1 MYTGFYGL
9 REKPFS
15 LAPDPRYLFLS
26 ASHREALAHLLYG
39 IEEGE
44 GFIEVIGQVGTGK
57 TTLCRTLLD
66 RIGGDAEI
74 AYIFNP
80 SPSELEL
87 LSAINRELGLP
98 TAVRTRTELLE
109 SLNQFLLEKN
119 ASGRRV
125 LLVIDEAQ
133 NLDPAVLEQVRLL
146 SNLETDR
153 AKLLQIVLIGQPELE
168 ENLARSDLRQLRQ
181 RITVRWALR
190 ALTRSEVG
198 EYLEHRLRVAG
209 LADPRLFTPSAVRV
223 MTRASRG
230 IPRIINA
237 LADRSLLAGYTEGRR
252 EIDARL
258 VRRAARE
265 LPATELSGFREATG
279 LRLGIALSLVA
290 VGLLVGLVV
299 TAFAPRAPSDEAKPA
314 ESVAA
319 PAPAETPAEDA
330 AAAMTIAPVSSAPT
344 LPARIDGLSANASA
358 ADALEALLASWGYDK
373 KIGGELDPELYAE
386 AVKAM
391 SPLSVLATRA
401 NPEMLASLDLPAV
414 LELEPRAGE
423 LRYAALLG
431 LTDAGGARVGMA
443 GDEIEIGRPE
453 LERVWTGRAFYLW
466 TNFESLPVLSP
477 GMKGGAV
484 RWLQARLAELGYLKR
499 GDPTET
505 FDELTT
511 KAVREFQTANGLET
525 SGELGP
531 ETLIAL
537 YQALDYTTPRLFA
550 LEESP

>member
-66 RIGGDAEI
+66 RIGSDAEI

-80 SPSELEL
+80 SPSEVEL
-87 LSAINRELGLP
+87 LSAINREFGLP
-98 TAVRTRTELLE
+98 TAARTRTDLLDG
-109 SLNQFLLEKN
+109 LNQFLLEKN

-168 ENLARSDLRQLRQ
+168 ENLSRSDLRQLRQ
-181 RITVRWALR
+181 RITVRWSLKPLSR
-190 ALTRSEVG
+190 PEVG

-209 LADPRLFTPSAVRV
+209 LADPRLFTPGALRALTRV
-223 MTRASRG
+223 SRG
-230 IPRIINA
+230 IPRLINA
-237 LADRSLLAGYTEGRR
+237 LADRALLAGYTEGRR

-265 LPATELSGFREATG
+265 LPATELGGWRDATG
-279 LRLGIALSLVA
+279 LRRGLA
-290 VGLLVGLVV
+290 VGLVAAGLAVGFLATAFLPRTRPV
-299 TAFAPRAPSDEAKPA
+299 TAPVPPVTPA
-314 ESVAA
+314 VA
-319 PAPAETPAEDA
+319 PASVSL
-330 AAAMTIAPVSSAPT
+330 APIPGAS
-344 LPARIDGLSANASA
+344 LPSRIDGLSTNASA
-358 ADALEALLASWGYDK
+358 ADALEALLGAWGYRQPV
-373 KIGGELDPELYAE
+373 GGELDPNLYPD
-386 AVKAM
+386 AVRSIA
-391 SPLSVLATRA
+391 PLLVLATHGT
-401 NPEMLASLDLPAV
+401 PEMLTALDLPAI
-414 LELEPRAGE
+414 LELEPRSGE
-423 LRYAALLG
+423 RRYVAVIG
-431 LTDAGGARVGMA
+431 MDDAGRAHLGMA
-443 GDEIEIGRPE
+443 NDE
-453 LERVWTGRAFYLW
+453 LELDRTDLQRLWTGRVFYLW
-466 TNFESLPVLSP
+466 TNFESLPALSP
-477 GMKGGAV
+477 GMKGPAV
-484 RWLQARLAELGYLKR
+484 RWLQARLTELNYLKS
-499 GDPTET
+499 GDATGE

-511 KAVREFQTANGLET
+511 KAVKAFQTASSLAAT
-525 SGELGP
+525 GEVNP
-531 ETLIAL
+531 ETMIAL
-537 YQALDYTTPRLFA
+537 YQALDYTTPRLYA
-550 LEESP
+550 SGEDS

>member
-57 TTLCRTLLD
+57 TTLCRTLLG
-66 RIGGDAEI
+66 RIGQDAEI

-87 LSAINRELGLP
+87 LSAINREFGLP

-109 SLNQFLLEKN
+109 CLNQFLLEKN
-119 ASGRRV
+119 AAGRRV

-168 ENLARSDLRQLRQ
+168 ENLARTDLRQLRQ
-181 RITVRWALR
+181 RITVRWSLR
-190 ALTRSEVG
+190 ALTRPEVG

-209 LADPRLFTPSAVRV
+209 SADPQLFTPGAVRA
-223 MTRASRG
+223 MTRISRG
-230 IPRIINA
+230 VPRLINA
-237 LADRSLLAGYTEGRR
+237 VADRALLAAYTEGRR
-252 EIDARL
+252 QVDARL

-265 LPATELSGFREATG
+265 LPATELSGFRELTG
-279 LRLGIALSLVA
+279 LRVGIALVLVA
-290 VGLLVGLVV
+290 AGLVFGLAV
-299 TAFAPRAPSDEAKPA
+299 TAFAPRVPSREK
-314 ESVAA
+314 
-319 PAPAETPAEDA
+319 PAEDA
-330 AAAMTIAPVSSAPT
+330 SVGMSISPVSSAPVSSAPG
-344 LPARIDGLSANASA
+344 LGAQIDALTPKASA
-358 ADALEALLASWGYDK
+358 ADALQALLLTWGYDK
-373 KIGGELDPELYAE
+373 QIGGELDPELYPE
-386 AVKAM
+386 AVRAIA
-391 SPLSVLATRA
+391 PLDVLVLSG
-401 NPEMLASLDLPAV
+401 NPQMLASLDLPAV

-423 LRYAALLG
+423 RRYVALLG
-431 LTDAGGARVGMA
+431 LDESGGARVGMA
-443 GDEIEIGRPE
+443 SEEIELSRAE
-453 LERVWTGRAFYLW
+453 LERIWTGRTFYLW

-484 RWLQARLAELGYLKR
+484 RWLQARLAELGYLKS
-499 GDPTET
+499 GDPTEE
-505 FDELTT
+505 FDELTAT
-511 KAVREFQTANGLET
+511 AVHSFQSANGLEP
-525 SGELGP
+525 SDQVGP
-531 ETLIAL
+531 ETLLAL
-537 YQALDYTTPRLFA
+537 YQALGYTTPRLFA
-550 LEESP
+550 LEDAP

>member
-15 LAPDPRYLFLS
+15 LAPDPRFLFLS

-57 TTLCRTLLD
+57 TTLCRTLLG
-66 RIGGDAEI
+66 RIGQDAEI

-87 LSAINRELGLP
+87 LSAINREFGLP

-119 ASGRRV
+119 AAGRRV

-181 RITVRWALR
+181 RITVRWSLR
-190 ALTRSEVG
+190 ALSRTEVG

-209 LADPRLFTPSAVRV
+209 SADPQLFSAGAVRA
-223 MTRASRG
+223 MTRISRG
-230 IPRIINA
+230 IPRLINA
-237 LADRSLLAGYTEGRR
+237 VADRALLAAYTEGRR
-252 EIDARL
+252 QVDARL

-265 LPATELSGFREATG
+265 LPATEFSGFRELTG
-279 LRLGIALSLVA
+279 LRVGIALGLVA
-290 VGLLVGLVV
+290 AGLIFGLAV
-299 TAFAPRAPSDEAKPA
+299 TAFAPRVPIGEKPA
-314 ESVAA
+314 Q
-319 PAPAETPAEDA
+319 DA
-330 AAAMTIAPVSSAPT
+330 SAQMTIAPVSSAPG
-344 LPARIDGLSANASA
+344 LPARIEALTPQASA
-358 ADALEALLASWGYDK
+358 ADALEALLATWGYDK
-373 KIGGELDPELYAE
+373 EIDGELDPDRYPE
-386 AVKAM
+386 AVRAIA
-391 SPLSVLATRA
+391 PLSVLALRGS
-401 NPEMLASLDLPAV
+401 PQMLASLDLPAV

-423 LRYAALLG
+423 HRYVALVG
-431 LTDAGGARVGMA
+431 LDEAGGARVGA
-443 GDEIEIGRPE
+443 PGEEVELGRAE
-453 LERVWTGRAFYLW
+453 LERIWTGRAFYLW

-484 RWLQARLAELGYLKR
+484 RWLQARLAELGYLQA
-499 GDPTET
+499 GDPTEE

-511 KAVREFQTANGLET
+511 TAVHSFQNANGLPPT
-525 SGELGP
+525 GQVGP

-550 LEESP
+550 VEDAP

>member
-57 TTLCRTLLD
+57 TTLCRTLLG
-66 RIGGDAEI
+66 RIGQDAEI

-87 LSAINRELGLP
+87 LSAINREFGLP
-98 TAVRTRTELLE
+98 TSVRTRTELLE

-119 ASGRRV
+119 AAGRRV

-181 RITVRWALR
+181 RITVRWNLR
-190 ALTRSEVG
+190 ALSRGEVG

-209 LADPRLFTPSAVRV
+209 SADPQIFTSRAVRAI
-223 MTRASRG
+223 TRVSRG
-230 IPRIINA
+230 IPRLINA
-237 LADRSLLAGYTEGRR
+237 VADRALLAGYSQGARQ
-252 EIDARL
+252 IDAKL

-265 LPATELSGFREATG
+265 LPAAELSGFRELTG
-279 LRLGIALSLVA
+279 LRLPIAL
-290 VGLLVGLVV
+290 GLVV
-299 TAFAPRAPSDEAKPA
+299 LGLVIGLAVTAVTPREPPSQ
-314 ESVAA
+314 SAA
-319 PAPAETPAEDA
+319 TS
-330 AAAMTIAPVSSAPT
+330 TAPVSSAPGPST
-344 LPARIDGLSANASA
+344 RLDGRSSRTSA
-358 ADALEALLASWGYDK
+358 AEAMQALLSTWGYEQP
-373 KIGGELDPELYAE
+373 IGTELDPDRYPD
-386 AVKAM
+386 AVAAIA
-391 SPLSVLATRA
+391 PLSVLPVRGTTQ
-401 NPEMLASLDLPAV
+401 MLTSLDLPAV
-414 LELEPRAGE
+414 LELEPNEGESEHRYVALIGLDESGGAQLRIAGE
-423 LRYAALLG
+423 
-431 LTDAGGARVGMA
+431 TV
-443 GDEIEIGRPE
+443 ERPLAE
-453 LERVWTGRAFYLW
+453 LEQSWTGRAFYLW
-466 TNFESLPVLSP
+466 TNFESLPVLAP
-477 GMKGGAV
+477 GMRGRAI
-484 RWLQARLAELGYLKR
+484 RWLQARLAELGYLQR
-499 GDPTET
+499 GDATEE

-511 KAVREFQTANGLET
+511 TAVRAFQLANGLEP
-525 SGELGP
+525 SDELGP
-531 ETLIAL
+531 ATLVAL
-537 YQALDYTTPRLFA
+537 YQALGYTTPRLFD
-550 LEESP
+550 LEHAP

>member
-66 RIGGDAEI
+66 RIGSDAEI

-80 SPSELEL
+80 SPSEVEL
-87 LSAINRELGLP
+87 LAAINREFGLP
-98 TAVRTRTELLE
+98 TGARTRTDLLD

-168 ENLARSDLRQLRQ
+168 ENLSRSDLRQLRQ
-181 RITVRWALR
+181 RITVRWSLKPLSR
-190 ALTRSEVG
+190 PEVG
-198 EYLEHRLRVAG
+198 EYVEHRLRVAG
-209 LADPRLFTPSAVRV
+209 LADPRLFKPGALRAL
-223 MTRASRG
+223 TRASRG
-230 IPRIINA
+230 IPRLINA
-237 LADRSLLAGYTEGRR
+237 LADRALLAGYTEGHR

-258 VRRAARE
+258 VRKAARE
-265 LPATELSGFREATG
+265 LPATELGGFRDATG
-279 LRLGIALSLVA
+279 LRRAVALA
-290 VGLLVGLVV
+290 LVV
-299 TAFAPRAPSDEAKPA
+299 AGLFAGFLATAFRPHTRAVPA
-314 ESVAA
+314 AAVTPAVA
-319 PAPAETPAEDA
+319 PASVSL
-330 AAAMTIAPVSSAPT
+330 APPYGAS
-344 LPARIDGLSANASA
+344 LPSRIDGLSTNASA
-358 ADALEALLASWGYDK
+358 ADALEALLGAWGYRQPV
-373 KIGGELDPELYAE
+373 GGELDPNLFPD
-386 AVKAM
+386 AVRSVA
-391 SPLSVLATRA
+391 PLLVLATHGT
-401 NPEMLASLDLPAV
+401 PEMLSALDLPAI

-423 LRYAALLG
+423 HRYVAVIG
-431 LTDAGGARVGMA
+431 MDDAGRAHLGMA
-443 GDEIEIGRPE
+443 SDE
-453 LERVWTGRAFYLW
+453 LELDRSELQRLWTGRVFYLW
-466 TNFESLPVLSP
+466 TNFESVPALSP
-477 GMKGGAV
+477 GMKGAAV
-484 RWLQARLAELGYLKR
+484 RWLQARLTELGYLKS
-499 GDPTET
+499 GDATGEY
-505 FDELTT
+505 DELTG
-511 KAVREFQTANGLET
+511 KAVKAFQAASSLTGT
-525 SGELGP
+525 GEVGP

-550 LEESP
+550 AGDDS

>member
-15 LAPDPRYLFLS
+15 LAPDPKYLFLS

-57 TTLCRTLLD
+57 TTLCRTLLG
-66 RIGGDAEI
+66 RIGQDAEI

-80 SPSELEL
+80 SPSEIEL
-87 LSAINRELGLP
+87 LSAINREFGLP

-181 RITVRWALR
+181 RITVRWSLR
-190 ALTRSEVG
+190 ALSRAEVG

-209 LADPRLFTPSAVRV
+209 LADPQLFTPAAVRV
-223 MTRASRG
+223 MTRISRG
-230 IPRIINA
+230 IPRLINA
-237 LADRSLLAGYTEGRR
+237 VGDRALLAGYTEGRR
-252 EIDARL
+252 QIDARL

-265 LPATELSGFREATG
+265 LPAAEFSRFREATG
-279 LRLGIALSLVA
+279 LRLGIA
-290 VGLLVGLVV
+290 VGLVAAGLVLGLAV
-299 TAFAPRAPSDEAKPA
+299 TAFAPRVRSTE
-314 ESVAA
+314 ETAA
-319 PAPAETPAEDA
+319 AAAASAPAEDPNASLS
-330 AAAMTIAPVSSAPT
+330 IAPVSSAPG
-344 LPARIDGLSANASA
+344 LRARIDALTPRASA
-358 ADALEALLASWGYDK
+358 AGALEALLASWGYDR
-373 KIGGELDPELYAE
+373 KIDGELDPERYPE
-386 AVKAM
+386 AVTAIA
-391 SPLSVLATRA
+391 PLSVFATRA
-401 NPEMLASLDLPAV
+401 NPQMLASLDLPAV
-414 LELEPRAGE
+414 LEVATQGGERRYVALVGLNEAGF
-423 LRYAALLG
+423 
-431 LTDAGGARVGMA
+431 ARVGLA
-443 GDEIEIGRPE
+443 GEQVDLERAE
-453 LERVWTGRAFYLW
+453 LERIWTGRAFYLW
-466 TNFESLPVLSP
+466 TNFESLPVLSA
-477 GMKGGAV
+477 GMKGSSV
-484 RWLQARLAELGYLKR
+484 RWLQDRLGELGYLHA
-499 GDPTET
+499 GDPTEE
-505 FDELTT
+505 FDPRTAT
-511 KAVREFQTANGLET
+511 AVRDFQRANGIEA
-525 SGELGP
+525 SGQVGP

-550 LEESP
+550 LDEVP

>member
-57 TTLCRTLLD
+57 TTLCRTLLG
-66 RIGGDAEI
+66 RIGQEAEI

-87 LSAINRELGLP
+87 LSAINREFGLP
-98 TAVRTRTELLE
+98 TAVRTRTELLD

-119 ASGRRV
+119 AAGRRV

-181 RITVRWALR
+181 RITVRWSLR
-190 ALTRSEVG
+190 PLTRAEVG

-209 LADPRLFTPSAVRV
+209 AADPELFTPGAVRAL
-223 MTRASRG
+223 TRISRG
-230 IPRIINA
+230 VPRLINA
-237 LADRSLLAGYTEGRR
+237 VADRALLAAYTAGSRKVE
-252 EIDARL
+252 AKV
-258 VRRAARE
+258 VRRASRE
-265 LPATELSGFREATG
+265 LPATELSGFRELTG
-279 LRLGIALSLVA
+279 LRVGIALGLVA
-290 VGLLVGLVV
+290 AGLVFGLAV
-299 TAFAPRAPSDEAKPA
+299 TAFAPRAPTVVKP
-314 ESVAA
+314 VA
-319 PAPAETPAEDA
+319 DSA
-330 AAAMTIAPVSSAPT
+330 ATMSIAPVSSAPG
-344 LPARIDGLSANASA
+344 PSAPVEALTGGGSA
-358 ADALEALLASWGYDK
+358 AAALESLLATWGYDK
-373 KIGGELDPELYAE
+373 PIGSELEPEAFPE
-386 AVKAM
+386 AVRAIA
-391 SPLSVLATRA
+391 PLSVLSLRGT
-401 NPEMLASLDLPAV
+401 PQMLASLDLPAV

-423 LRYAALLG
+423 RRYVALLG
-431 LTDAGGARVGMA
+431 LDDAGGALVGYS
-443 GDEIEIGRPE
+443 GEEIEIGRAE
-453 LERVWTGRAFYLW
+453 LERTWTGRTFYLW
-466 TNFESLPVLSP
+466 TNFESVPVLSP

-484 RWLQARLAELGYLKR
+484 RWLQARLAELDYLQA
-499 GDPTET
+499 GDPTEE

-511 KAVREFQTANGLET
+511 NAVRAFQGANGLEA
-525 SGELGP
+525 SGEVGP

-550 LEESP
+550 LEDAP